1 MADSS
6 TIDPVADWL
15 ARTPVLSRFCTQNG
29 WVDGDTLRYE
39 VRQRGPGRMR
49 INVHFIEIVMEGAGC
64 VAARV
69 ECYGQL
75 DLELDAKG
83 RVIDA
88 NPV

>member
-1 MADSS
+1 
-6 TIDPVADWL
+6 
-15 ARTPVLSRFCTQNG
+15 
-29 WVDGDTLRYE
+29 
-39 VRQRGPGRMR
+39 MR